1 MVRLITVV
9 EKNEDFEKFLEQ
21 LRETGCNYEVIIED
35 GKVTKL
41 YVRIPDN
48 GDWSDMKYGRILG
61 SKVVCYKQ
69 TIYIPRVV
77 DGKFIYNY
85 NGKKDESVE

>member
-9 EKNEDFEKFLEQ
+9 EKNKDFEKFLEQ

-35 GKVTKL
+35 GEITKL

-48 GDWSDMKYGRILG
+48 GDWSDIRYGRILG
-61 SKVVCYKQ
+61 SKMVCYKQ
-69 TIYIPRVV
+69 KIYIPRVG
-77 DGKFIYNY
+77 DGKIIDNY
-85 NGKKDESVE
+85 NGEKDKPAE

>member
-1 MVRLITVV
+1 MVELISVKKRNKEFDDFLERLI
-9 EKNEDFEKFLEQ
+9 Q
-21 LRETGCNYEVIIED
+21 TGCSYEAVIEN
-35 GKVTKL
+35 GNVTKL

-48 GDWSDMKYGRILG
+48 GDWSDMRYGRILG
-61 SKVVCYKQ
+61 SKVVSYKQ
-69 TIYIPRVV
+69 TIYIPRIV